1 MSHMTR
7 FQSLTSI
14 SPSISGR
21 NRPNPRQ
28 ARRGGCRAA
37 IDCRF
42 STLSVSGSS
51 SRRRSFAGFVA
62 RTRASETSLIVS
74 ITSDCKW
81 REAVRTKSS
90 EGILEGEDDAG
101 EGVSA
106 TTSESWFD
114 RFLKLPEDGSKIW
127 EAPWGKTV
135 MIQVMVMWFVA
146 FCTVGNAVFPYTAG
160 VLGFDTSTF
169 TQRGLAFYSLCLD
182 FAQMLTTV
190 FILRQSL
197 RPFQP
202 LAENW
207 FSVKWSKDRKWL
219 KDVALAC
226 LAFPVVV
233 WLHGASTSILEHFGI
248 LVFDENVSS
257 AWEQSM
263 KSNDVVSKVFY
274 MLLASFAAPVWE
286 EVIFRGFFFASLTSF
301 TGTKRSMMISSTIF
315 AFAHFSMEQ
324 FLPLTLLG
332 CLMCV
337 VFVRTRTLIAPI
349 LLHALWNAWVLASEF
364 HIPASFLENVLM
376 ELQSLMFRY

>member
-1 MSHMTR
+1 MSHTTR
-7 FQSLTSI
+7 SQSLTSI

-37 IDCRF
+37 SNCRF
-42 STLSVSGSS
+42 STSSVSGCS
-51 SRRRSFAGFVA
+51 SRRRSFGGFA
-62 RTRASETSLIVS
+62 RSRASETSLIVS
-74 ITSDCKW
+74 ITSNRRW
-81 REAVRTKSS
+81 REAVCTKSS

-101 EGVSA
+101 EGVS
-106 TTSESWFD
+106 TRMSESWFD

-127 EAPWGKTV
+127 KAPWGKTV

-146 FCTVGNAVFPYTAG
+146 FCTVGNAVFPYAAG

-207 FSVKWSKDRKWL
+207 FSVKWPKDRKWL

-274 MLLASFAAPVWE
+274 MLLASFCGSRLGGGDFPRFFLRVSHVLHGDEAFNDDFFDD
-286 EVIFRGFFFASLTSF
+286 IRFRTLFHGAILTFDLARLSHVRRLRAHQNAHSAHFAS
-301 TGTKRSMMISSTIF
+301 
-315 AFAHFSMEQ
+315 
-324 FLPLTLLG
+324 
-332 CLMCV
+332 
-337 VFVRTRTLIAPI
+337 RTLERLGARFRVSHTSVIPREPSHGTSIAD
-349 LLHALWNAWVLASEF
+349 V
-364 HIPASFLENVLM
+364 
-376 ELQSLMFRY
+376 

>member
-7 FQSLTSI
+7 VQSLTSTSSLI
-14 SPSISGR
+14 TGG
-21 NRPNPRQ
+21 NRLKPTQ
-28 ARRGGCRAA
+28 ARRCGRGTAST
-37 IDCRF
+37 CRF
-42 STLSVSGSS
+42 STSSVSASS
-51 SRRRSFAGFVA
+51 SRRRSLCGFA
-62 RTRASETSLIVS
+62 RSRAYETSLSVS
-74 ITSDCKW
+74 ITSSRKW
-81 REAVRTKSS
+81 REAVCTNSN
-90 EGILEGEDDAG
+90 EGILEGGNDAG
-101 EGVSA
+101 KDV
-106 TTSESWFD
+106 TTTASESWFD

-127 EAPWGKTV
+127 KAPWGKTV

-146 FCTVGNAVFPYTAG
+146 FCTVGNAVFPYAAG
-160 VLGFDTSTF
+160 VFGFDTSTF

-207 FSVKWSKDRKWL
+207 FSVKWPKDRKWL

-248 LVFDENVSS
+248 LIFDENVSS

-301 TGTKRSMMISSTIF
+301 MGTKRSMMISSTLF

-364 HIPASFLENVLM
+364 HLPASFLENILM

>member
-7 FQSLTSI
+7 VQSLTSTSSLI
-14 SPSISGR
+14 TGG
-21 NRPNPRQ
+21 NRLKPTQ
-28 ARRGGCRAA
+28 ARRCGRGTAST
-37 IDCRF
+37 CRF
-42 STLSVSGSS
+42 STSSVSASS
-51 SRRRSFAGFVA
+51 SRRRSLCGFA
-62 RTRASETSLIVS
+62 RSRAYETSLSVS
-74 ITSDCKW
+74 ITSSRKW
-81 REAVRTKSS
+81 REAVCTNSN
-90 EGILEGEDDAG
+90 EGILEGGNDAG
-101 EGVSA
+101 KDVTT

-127 EAPWGKTV
+127 KAPWGKTV

-146 FCTVGNAVFPYTAG
+146 FCTVGNAVFPYAAG
-160 VLGFDTSTF
+160 VFGFDTSTF

-202 LAENW
+202 LAGNW
-207 FSVKWSKDRKWL
+207 FSVKWPKDRKWL

-248 LVFDENVSS
+248 LIFDENVSS

-301 TGTKRSMMISSTIF
+301 MGTKRSMMISSTLF

-364 HIPASFLENVLM
+364 HLPASFLENILM